1 MAAGISADNKEEA
14 RRAQLRASSR
24 IQLDKRVN
32 QLDDGAGEE
41 VERDQ
46 VGDGNDGG

>member
-1 MAAGISADNKEEA
+1 MSHQSYLTKS
-14 RRAQLRASSR
+14 RRS
-24 IQLDKRVN
+24 QLDKRVN

>member
-1 MAAGISADNKEEA
+1 MIILQKSTNYVIRLFHEY
-14 RRAQLRASSR
+14 ST